1 MNPAI
6 IKVNESEFD
15 MGTDALK
22 VLDIQK
28 KRDAGYHVLKDHTA
42 YEVELLQSDFESRT
56 LKLSVNGNSYT
67 VAIKDSYDQLVE
79 KMGLLSNASQKA
91 KNILAPMPGLI
102 MDVMVTAGQEILEGT
117 PLLVLSAMKMENQI
131 LAQGAGI
138 IKSVEIK
145 TGDTVD
151 KGQLIIEMES

>member
-1 MNPAI
+1 MEKYI
-6 IKVNESEFD
+6 IKVNESEFEVD
-15 MGTDALK
+15 IDALQA
-22 VLDIQK
+22 LDIQK
-28 KRDAGYHVLKDHTA
+28 QQGTGYHVLKDHTT
-42 YEVELLQSDFESRT
+42 YEVQLLQTDFESRT

-67 VAIKDSYDQLVE
+67 VAIMDSYDQLVK
-79 KMGLLSNASQKA
+79 KMGLLSNTSQKA

-102 MDVMVTAGQEILEGT
+102 MDVMVEAGQEILEGT

-131 LAQGAGI
+131 LSQGAGK

-151 KGQLIIEMES
+151 KGELIIEME

>member
-1 MNPAI
+1 MEKYI
-6 IKVNESEFD
+6 IKVNESEFEVD
-15 MGTDALK
+15 IDALQA
-22 VLDIQK
+22 LDIQK
-28 KRDAGYHVLKDHTA
+28 QQGTGYHVLKDHTT
-42 YEVELLQSDFESRT
+42 YEVQLLQTDFESRT

-67 VAIKDSYDQLVE
+67 VAIKDSYDQLVK
-79 KMGLLSNASQKA
+79 KMGLLSNTSQKA

-102 MDVMVTAGQEILEGT
+102 MDVMVESGQQILEGT

-131 LAQGAGI
+131 LSQGAGK

-151 KGQLIIEMES
+151 KGELIIEME

>member
-1 MNPAI
+1 MEKYI
-6 IKVNESEFD
+6 IKVNESEFEVD
-15 MGTDALK
+15 IDALQA
-22 VLDIQK
+22 LDIQK
-28 KRDAGYHVLKDHTA
+28 QQGTGYHVLKDHTT
-42 YEVELLQSDFESRT
+42 YEVQLLQTDFESRT

-67 VAIKDSYDQLVE
+67 VAIKDSYDQLVK
-79 KMGLLSNASQKA
+79 KMGLLSNTSQKA

-102 MDVMVTAGQEILEGT
+102 MDVMVEAGQEILEGT

-131 LAQGAGI
+131 LSQGAGK

-151 KGQLIIEMES
+151 KGQLIIEME

>member
-1 MNPAI
+1 MEKYI
-6 IKVNESEFD
+6 IKVNESEFEVD
-15 MGTDALK
+15 IDALQA
-22 VLDIQK
+22 LDIQK
-28 KRDAGYHVLKDHTA
+28 QQGTGYHVLKDHTT
-42 YEVELLQSDFESRT
+42 YEVQLLQTDFESRT

-67 VAIKDSYDQLVE
+67 VAIMDSYDQLVK
-79 KMGLLSNASQKA
+79 KMGLLSNTSQKA

-102 MDVMVTAGQEILEGT
+102 MDVMVEAGQEILEGT

-131 LAQGAGI
+131 LSQGAGK

-151 KGQLIIEMES
+151 KGQLIIEME

>member
-1 MNPAI
+1 MEKYI
-6 IKVNESEFD
+6 IKVNESEFEVD
-15 MGTDALK
+15 IDALQA
-22 VLDIQK
+22 LDIQK
-28 KRDAGYHVLKDHTA
+28 QQGTGYHVLKDHTT
-42 YEVELLQSDFESRT
+42 YEVQLLQTDFESRT

-67 VAIKDSYDQLVE
+67 VAIKDSYDQLVK
-79 KMGLLSNASQKA
+79 KMGLLSNTSQKA

-102 MDVMVTAGQEILEGT
+102 MDVMVEAGQEILEGT

-131 LAQGAGI
+131 LSQGAGK

-151 KGQLIIEMES
+151 KGELIIEME

>member
-1 MNPAI
+1 MEKYI
-6 IKVNESEFD
+6 IKVNESEFEVD
-15 MGTDALK
+15 IDALQA
-22 VLDIQK
+22 LDIQK
-28 KRDAGYHVLKDHTA
+28 QQGTGYHALKDHTA
-42 YEVELLQSDFESRT
+42 YTVQLLQTDFESRT

-67 VAIKDSYDQLVE
+67 VAIKDSYDQLIK
-79 KMGLLSNASQKA
+79 KMGLLSNTSQKA

-102 MDVMVTAGQEILEGT
+102 MDVMVESGQQILEGT

-131 LAQGAGI
+131 LSQGAGK

-151 KGQLIIEMES
+151 KGQLIIEME